1 MEENAKRQE
10 LVMNDDRWQKQLR
23 WILGTL
29 PVGVVVVDQ
38 DLDVQAFNSVAAEL
52 TGCDAEE
59 ALGRPY
65 AEVLRTQQR
74 DISDPLLE
82 AIETGQ
88 TFVNQRF
95 YLQDPEVNGESLP
108 IRHSAS
114 VVTDP
119 EGQVIG
125 GVTIFADISRQV
137 ALERALEQQRRYLRD
152 VLRSIPDGVATLNT
166 ELRIESWN
174 DAAAQIT
181 GLAASAV
188 LGQPC
193 REVLGPSVTKAV
205 TALLQEPEQRL
216 PVEHKTRLELPN
228 GERLPIGFN
237 VGEIRSPEE
246 ELQGAVVI
254 FRDIR
259 ERLARRHELYQQ
271 RHYLN
276 EVLQFAPYGIFTL
289 NQDLEIR
296 TFNRAAEK
304 LTGFAAS
311 YAVGKLYTAIF
322 DVDDDLDA
330 PLAQMM
336 RGQQEALDV
345 RLRMN
350 DAGGKRVPIQCSAA
364 PLTDADNQVTG
375 AIVAFR
381 DISDIVAAERTKNEF
396 ISMVSHELRTPLTSI
411 KGFVTALLD
420 GRAGELN
427 DKQRRFLSISREQS
441 NLLLALIND
450 LLDLT
455 RAESGRME
463 MNINRISVADILQD
477 VANAVRPMIE
487 SKTLEF
493 QLEIDE
499 ALPPLWADAKRITQV
514 LQNLLSNAVKFTPTG
529 GKIRLDAVQMEEEI
543 VFSVTD
549 SGIGIS
555 LEEQEQIFE
564 PFYQVENIE
573 IRRTSGTGLGL
584 AIVKR
589 IVTAHGG
596 HVELESQPGVGSTFR
611 VHLPTTRA
619 RRTQVLERP
628 AQTGPEPQAQGL
640 PPREGDG
647 ASEPTSVPLPERERP
662 LILVVDDDVAT
673 NTFIRFLLEEEGY
686 EILSTTD
693 GTEALSLAATHRPDV
708 ITLDLLMPEVNG
720 YQVLR
725 KLKENPLTAEIP
737 VCITSIIEEKAQGYR
752 LGAIDYITKPFD
764 SEHLLEAIHRILAP
778 ASHGDK
784 TRILVAEDDLGIM
797 ELVEMA
803 LPAEQFEVFTATD
816 GITALEILRRDRPDL
831 VLLDIMIPRLD
842 GYDFIR
848 QAKADPHTHDIP
860 ILVLSVR
867 SLEEDINYAL
877 RLGAERYLVKAP
889 GEATSDLWEVVERT
903 VHEILDEDTRALPPN
918 ETEDQ
923 E

>member
-1 MEENAKRQE
+1 
-10 LVMNDDRWQKQLR
+10 MNDDRWQRYLR

-29 PVGVVVVDQ
+29 PVGVVVVDRA
-38 DLDVQAFNSVAAEL
+38 LNIQAFNGVAAEL

-65 AEVLRTQQR
+65 AEVLRTRVR
-74 DISDPLLE
+74 DISDPLIE
-82 AIETGQ
+82 AIETGR

-95 YLQDPEVNGESLP
+95 YLQDPEVSAESRP

-114 VVTDP
+114 VLSDP
-119 EGQVIG
+119 EGQVLG

-137 ALERALEQQRRYLRD
+137 ALEKALEQQRRYLRD
-152 VLRSIPDGVATLNT
+152 VLRSIPDGVATLDA
-166 ELRIESWN
+166 ELHIESWN
-174 DAAAQIT
+174 DAAAEIT
-181 GLAASAV
+181 QREASEV

-193 REVLGPSVTKAV
+193 SEVLGPSVAKAV
-205 TALLQEPEQRL
+205 TALFQEDAERL
-216 PVEHKTRLELPN
+216 PMEHKTRLRLKE

-237 VGEIRSPEE
+237 VGEIRSPGEE
-246 ELQGAVVI
+246 ILGAVII

-259 ERLARRHELYQQ
+259 ERLARRHELYRQ

-276 EVLQFAPYGIFTL
+276 EVLQLAPYGIFTVDQEL
-289 NQDLEIR
+289 KIR
-296 TFNRAAEK
+296 TFNQAAEK

-311 YAVGKLYTAIF
+311 YAVGKAYATIF
-322 DVDDDLDA
+322 DVDGDLAA
-330 PLAQMM
+330 PLAEIMSGS
-336 RGQQEALDV
+336 RKALEA
-345 RLRMN
+345 RLRMQ
-350 DAGGKRVPIQCSAA
+350 DAGGKRLPVQCSAA
-364 PLTDADNQVTG
+364 PLTDADDQVQE

-381 DISDIVAAERTKNEF
+381 DITDIVAAERTKNEF

-420 GRAGELN
+420 GRVGELN
-427 DKQRRFLSISREQS
+427 EKQRRFLSISREQS

-455 RAESGRME
+455 RAESGKME
-463 MNINRISVADILQD
+463 MNVNRLSVADLVHD
-477 VANAVRPMIE
+477 AADAVRPMIE
-487 SKTLEF
+487 SKGLDFPVEVAP
-493 QLEIDE
+493 Q
-499 ALPPLWADAKRITQV
+499 LPPLWADAQRLTQV
-514 LQNLLSNAVKFTPTG
+514 LQNLLSNAVKFTPRG
-529 GKIRLDAVQMEEEI
+529 GEVRLSAAHEEGEI
-543 VFSVTD
+543 LFTVADT
-549 SGIGIS
+549 GIGIP
-555 LEEQEQIFE
+555 LEEQEQVFE

-584 AIVKR
+584 AIVNR
-589 IVTAHGG
+589 IVAAHGG
-596 HVELESQPGVGSTFR
+596 RVELESRPGVGSTFR

-619 RRTQVLERP
+619 QHTQVLERAP
-628 AQTGPEPQAQGL
+628 QTPPEPPSPSSS
-640 PPREGDG
+640 PPHDEEERGV
-647 ASEPTSVPLPERERP
+647 PLPLPERERP
-662 LILVVDDDVAT
+662 LILVVDDDAAT
-673 NTFIRFLLEEEGY
+673 NTFIRFLLEGEGF
-686 EILSTTD
+686 EVLSTTD
-693 GTEALSLAATHRPDV
+693 GRAALALAATHRPDV
-708 ITLDLLMPEVNG
+708 ITLDILMPEVNG

-725 KLKENPLTAEIP
+725 KLKESPLTAEIP

-764 SEHLLEAIHRILAP
+764 SEQLLEAIHRILTPAP
-778 ASHGDK
+778 RGDK

-803 LPAEQFEVFTATD
+803 LPAERFDVFTATD
-816 GITALEILRRDRPDL
+816 GITALEILRRDQPDL

-889 GEATSDLWEVVERT
+889 GEAADDLWQVVERT
-903 VHEILDEDTRALPPN
+903 VHEILDEDGPPSL
-918 ETEDQ
+918 TEMED